1 MKSLQHLNKYF
12 LKYRWRFALGTV
24 FIVLTNIFNVYSPQ
38 LINEGVAVLR
48 KANENYFAPLQ
59 EALKAN
65 PDLDK
70 NEFVKSGNLEL
81 PESLQYLSK
90 WFNWDVSD
98 LASFVDHSDLLVTV
112 AKLGLLL
119 AILYIVVYIIK
130 GIFLFYTRQT
140 IIVMSRLIEFD
151 LKNEV
156 FDKYQ
161 LLSPAFYKMNNTGDI
176 MNRISEDVGKVR
188 MYLGPA
194 VMYTLNLIV
203 LFVLVVAVMLSI
215 DVELT
220 LYALTPLPILSVS
233 IFYISKLINKKSEQV
248 QRQQSH
254 LSTLVQESISG
265 IRVLKAYTREKSSE
279 ANFKEQSD
287 DYKVKTLSRVKVDA
301 LFMPIIMLLVGLST
315 ILTIYVGGIKV
326 VNGELQIEH
335 IFQFVFYV
343 NMLTWP
349 FASVGWVTSLVQ
361 QAEASQKRINEF
373 LHITPDISN
382 EGTIKN
388 SIDGNIAFEKVSF
401 TYPDSGVKALKDVS
415 FSIKS
420 GQTLAVLGRTG
431 SGKSTLAN
439 LLCRLYEPA
448 SGAISIDG
456 HTIESWDLFYL
467 RSQVGYVPQDVFL
480 FSDSIKNNIK
490 FGTDNVSD
498 SVVEQAAKDADIHD
512 NIKEF
517 PKGYDTLLGERGI
530 NLSGGQKQRVSIA
543 RAIIKNP
550 SILIFDDCLS
560 AVDTETEEKILQSLK
575 SIMKDKTSV
584 IISHRVSSVKHADK
598 IIVLDDGMIIEE
610 GSHDTLLNA
619 GGAYAE
625 LYQKQLLEESTAE
638 SED

>member
-12 LKYRWRFALGTV
+12 LKYRWRFALGTI

-38 LINEGVAVLR
+38 LINEGIAVLR
-48 KANENYFAPLQ
+48 KANENYFSPLQ
-59 EALKAN
+59 SALKEN

-70 NEFVKSGNLEL
+70 NEFVQSGNLEL

-90 WFNWDVSD
+90 WFHWDVAD
-98 LASFVDHSDLLVTV
+98 LATFSDHSDLMMTV

-119 AILYIVVYIIK
+119 ALLYLVVYVIK

-176 MNRISEDVGKVR
+176 MNRISEDVSKVR

-233 IFYISKLINKKSEQV
+233 IFYISKLINKKSEKV

-265 IRVLKAYTREKSSE
+265 IRVLKAYNREKNAE
-279 ANFKEQSD
+279 ENFSTQSD
-287 DYKVKTLSRVKVDA
+287 DYKEKTLSRVKVDA

-315 ILTIYVGGIKV
+315 ILTIYIGGIKV

-373 LHITPDISN
+373 LHLSPDIQN
-382 EGTIKN
+382 DGTIKDE
-388 SIDGNIAFEKVSF
+388 IQGEIKFDQVAF
-401 TYPDSGVKALKDVS
+401 TYPDSGVKALKNIS
-415 FSIKS
+415 FSIEAGK
-420 GQTLAVLGRTG
+420 TLAIIGRTG
-431 SGKSTLAN
+431 SGKSTMAN

-448 SGAISIDG
+448 SGEISIDG
-456 HTIESWDLFYL
+456 KSIEEWDLYYL
-467 RSQVGYVPQDVFL
+467 RSQVGYVPQDIFL
-480 FSDSIKNNIK
+480 FSDSIRNNIK
-490 FGTDNVSD
+490 FGTDEISD
-498 SVVEQAAKDADIHD
+498 ELVEQAAKDADIHD
-512 NIKEF
+512 NIKTF

-575 SIMKDKTSV
+575 RIMKDKTSI
-584 IISHRVSSVKHADK
+584 IISHRVSSIKHADK
-598 IIVLDDGMIIEE
+598 IIVLDDGEIIEE
-610 GSHDTLLNA
+610 GSHENLISK
-619 GGAYAE
+619 GGSYAE
-625 LYQKQLLEESTAE
+625 LYQKQLLEESAVQ
-638 SED
+638 D